1 VDVRTGAIKRTV
13 SSERDPDDVADGV
26 GVVWRLTVNGPNPA
40 TATPFAIQLSLPSG
54 LAHRNGKIYVSEL
67 NANRVSIFDAAT
79 GAPVSQITNVDSPE
93 GLALAADGS
102 LFVIESKP
110 GRLKRIQPN
119 GQRKTLVTG
128 LGTNFKGLPNPVV
141 NQFAD
146 VLIDEDGGLIV
157 TEPLTGSIRR
167 VDL

>member
-1 VDVRTGAIKRTV
+1 
-13 SSERDPDDVADGV
+13 
-26 GVVWRLTVNGPNPA
+26 VVWRLTVNGPNPA
-40 TATPFAIQLSLPSG
+40 TATPFALQLSLPSG
-54 LAHRNGKIYVSEL
+54 LAHWNGQIYVSEL

-79 GAPVSQITNVDSPE
+79 GAPVAQITHVDSPE
-93 GLALAADGS
+93 GLVLAADGT

-110 GRLKRIQPN
+110 GRLTRIKPN

-128 LGTNFKGLPNPVV
+128 LGTDIKGLPNPVV

-146 VLIDEDGGLIV
+146 VLLDEDGDLIV